1 MVQEV
6 SRRKALA
13 AVLEKAVV
21 TDTAGTT
28 IDLNELVP
36 QAEVVEPELEEDA
49 DEADLEEL
57 SDETDEADTE
67 APAKA

>member
-6 SRRKALA
+6 ARRKALA

-21 TDTAGTT
+21 TDTAGNS

-36 QAEVVEPELEEDA
+36 QAETVDPELEAGD
-49 DEADLEEL
+49 D
-57 SDETDEADTE
+57 DETTEVEAAESETQE
-67 APAKA
+67 TAKA